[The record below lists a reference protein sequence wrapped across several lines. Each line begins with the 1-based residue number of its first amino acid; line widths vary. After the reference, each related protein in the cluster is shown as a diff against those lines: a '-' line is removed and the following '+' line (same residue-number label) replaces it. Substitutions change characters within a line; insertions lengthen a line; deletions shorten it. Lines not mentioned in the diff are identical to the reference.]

1 MDAEILVEVR
11 RGDLVEAV
19 HRGHLAVVDGDGNLV
34 CRLGDPNVATYT
46 RSAAKPFQAIPFLL
60 SGAAER
66 FGFIEQEVALA
77 CASHNGEPIHTETAA
92 RMLSKAGF
100 EEKDLRCGAHTPFH
114 DETARAM
121 LREGENPTQLHNN
134 CSGKHASMLAF
145 TRQIGAPADN
155 YHKLENPI
163 QQRILEAIEQFS
175 GVSREEILIGIDGCS
190 LPNFALPLAAIAR
203 MSARLVSPPAD
214 FDTETRVACRR
225 VVAAM
230 MTHPQIISGTG
241 DDTLDTFV
249 MESAAGRIVSK
260 VGAEGVYTASVLPNP
275 QWKRGLG
282 IALKIEN
289 GEDRRSRPIAAL
301 EILRQL
307 GVFDAETAE
316 SLNSVIRPP
325 LKNRR
330 QIIVGEVAPVFELKI
345 ES

>member
-1 MDAEILVEVR
+1 
-11 RGDLVEAV
+11 
-19 HRGHLAVVDGDGNLV
+19 
-34 CRLGDPNVATYT
+34 
-46 RSAAKPFQAIPFLL
+46 
-60 SGAAER
+60 
-66 FGFIEQEVALA
+66 
-77 CASHNGEPIHTETAA
+77 
-92 RMLSKAGF
+92 
-100 EEKDLRCGAHTPFH
+100 
-114 DETARAM
+114 
-121 LREGENPTQLHNN
+121 
-134 CSGKHASMLAF
+134 MLAF

-190 LPNFALPLAAIAR
+190 LPNFALPLTAIAR

-230 MTHPQIISGTG
+230 MTHPQMISGTG

>member
-1 MDAEILVEVR
+1 
-11 RGDLVEAV
+11 
-19 HRGHLAVVDGDGNLV
+19 
-34 CRLGDPNVATYT
+34 
-46 RSAAKPFQAIPFLL
+46 
-60 SGAAER
+60 
-66 FGFIEQEVALA
+66 
-77 CASHNGEPIHTETAA
+77 
-92 RMLSKAGF
+92 
-100 EEKDLRCGAHTPFH
+100 
-114 DETARAM
+114 
-121 LREGENPTQLHNN
+121 
-134 CSGKHASMLAF
+134 
-145 TRQIGAPADN
+145 
-155 YHKLENPI
+155 
-163 QQRILEAIEQFS
+163 
-175 GVSREEILIGIDGCS
+175 
-190 LPNFALPLAAIAR
+190 
-203 MSARLVSPPAD
+203 
-214 FDTETRVACRR
+214 
-225 VVAAM
+225 M

-330 QIIVGEVAPVFELKI
+330 QIIVGEVAPVFELNI